1 MNKDL
6 DYVIIG
12 AGPAGLQAA
21 YFLKKAGLAF
31 KILEGGSEVGAFFRK
46 FPRHRK
52 MISINKVHTGV
63 DEEEVKLRWDWNSL
77 LSDDLSPLMRD
88 FTDRYFPDADVFVEY
103 LKAYQTRHAL
113 DVELNTRVSKIKKT
127 TAGKFAIASD
137 DGRSWT
143 AERLIIAT
151 GVAES
156 NKPSFTGVELCDEYS
171 KVSIDPKDFVNKR
184 VLILGKGNS
193 AFETADNL
201 IETAAVIHLASPD
214 PLRLAWKTHFV
225 GDLRACNNNVLDTYQ
240 LKLQNAIIDGAVS
253 CIKRD
258 GDGFVADIHYS
269 HAHGE
274 VEAIRYD
281 RVILCTGFK
290 LDVSI
295 FDDSCRPSMTPDN
308 RFPIQTSSWESAN
321 VPGIFFAG
329 TLMQQRDRKKYMSA
343 FIHGFR
349 YNIRTLC
356 RILLSRYHGVAMPAA
371 QIGGSASEL
380 GAALLAQMNRSSALW
395 QQPGFLADSLVID
408 RREQS
413 GRYFEDLPVD
423 YVKDHLLESGSVL
436 TLTLEFG
443 KSQADPFF
451 FERVQREDVKNAADS
466 TFLHPVVRCYE
477 RGRLVSEHH
486 VLEDLAAEWKEPEHT
501 KPLQTYLEG
510 VISARP
516 RPAAPTKRSRR
527 STKPRG
533 NKSAQV

>member
-31 KILEGGSEVGAFFRK
+31 KVLEGGSEVGAFFRK

-77 LSDDLSPLMRD
+77 LSEELSPLLRD
-88 FTDRYFPDADVFVEY
+88 FTERYFPEADDFVEY
-103 LKAYQTRHAL
+103 LKTFQTRHAL
-113 DVELNTRVSKIKKT
+113 DVELNTRVTKITKT
-127 TAGKFAIASD
+127 KAGTFVVKAAD
-137 DGRSWT
+137 NRSWSSQ
-143 AERLIIAT
+143 RIVIAT

-156 NKPSFTGVELCDEYS
+156 NKPSFPGVELCEDYS
-171 KVSIDPKDFVNKR
+171 TVSINPKDFVNQR

-201 IETAAVIHLASPD
+201 VETAAVIHLASPD

-240 LKLQNAIIDGAVS
+240 LKLQNAIIDGTVAS
-253 CIKRD
+253 IKRD
-258 GDGFVADIHYS
+258 GKGFAAEIHYS
-269 HAHGE
+269 HANGE
-274 VEAIRYD
+274 VETIRYD
-281 RVILCTGFK
+281 HVILCTGFK
-290 LDVSI
+290 LDGSL
-295 FDDSCRPSMTPDN
+295 FDESCRPAMTPDN
-308 RFPIQTSSWESAN
+308 RFPVQTSSWESAN
-321 VPGIFFAG
+321 VPGMFFAG

-349 YNIRTLC
+349 YNIRSLS
-356 RILLSRYHGVAMPAA
+356 RILLSRYHGVPLPEA
-371 QIGGSASEL
+371 QVAGSASEM
-380 GAALLAQMNRSSALW
+380 GGALLAQMNRSSALW
-395 QQPGFLADSLVID
+395 QQPGFLADALVLD
-408 RREQS
+408 RRAQS
-413 GRYFEDLPVD
+413 GRYFEELPAD
-423 YVKDHLLESGSVL
+423 YIKDHLLESGTVL

-443 KSQADPFF
+443 KSQADPFY
-451 FERVQREDVKNAADS
+451 FERVQREDARNAANS

-486 VLEDLAAEWKEPEHT
+486 VLEDLAAEWKEPEHVN
-501 KPLQTYLEG
+501 PLHAYLEG
-510 VISARP
+510 VISSRP
-516 RPAAPTKRSRR
+516 RPPAPTKRPRR
-527 STKPRG
+527 ATKPRG
-533 NKSAQV
+533 NRSAQV